1 MKILF
6 LPYSFPGP
14 FRHTAGF
21 FAGMPDTKVLFVT
34 ERSRRDVRIA
44 GVRRILI
51 SVPPVPTMADRAEYV
66 AIRGLRRGTYMANAL
81 VGLKSQGFTPNIIVA
96 HAGQGCSLYVRD
108 VYPKAFFVAYADGF
122 HTRGSTFTLLSQSKT
137 QPVMDFAPD
146 RVRNFF
152 QWNALHDCHMAF
164 TSTHWQKS
172 FYPDYLASRIHVM
185 HEGIDADF
193 FSMNR
198 GQKFK
203 VDGCDLSHVEELVTF
218 SGRSLESRGFP
229 QFLYA
234 LPQIL
239 RERPKAHILVMLTQT
254 KDAGLSQQWLQT
266 LQQKESF
273 DVSRVHFLGFRP
285 YKDYRMLLQAS
296 TVHVFLTAQNALSS
310 GLFEA
315 MSCGCLVL
323 AGDTEPVREI
333 VSHGKNG
340 FVYSYWENEQ
350 LVKSVVTLLESANNM
365 ESIREAARE
374 SIVKKYNAGIQ
385 TQRTVETILQNY
397 EQWTTTYGE
406 SF

>member
-14 FRHTAGF
+14 FRHTASLL
-21 FAGMPDTKVLFVT
+21 ASLPDTKVLFVT

-51 SVPPVPTMADRAEYV
+51 SVPQVPVMADRAEYV

-81 VGLKSQGFTPNIIVA
+81 VGLKSQGFSPDIIIA

-108 VYPKAFFVAYADGF
+108 VFPKAFFVAYADGF
-122 HTRGSTFTLLSQSKT
+122 HTQGSTFTLLSQSRA
-137 QPVMDFAPD
+137 QPIMDFAPD

-152 QWNALHDCHMAF
+152 QWNALHDCHMAL

-185 HEGIDADF
+185 HEGIDTDF
-193 FSMNR
+193 FCPKPNER
-198 GQKFK
+198 FLIEN
-203 VDGCDLSHVEELVTF
+203 CDLSQVEELVTF

-229 QFLYA
+229 HFLYA
-234 LPQIL
+234 LPHIL
-239 RERPKAHILVMLTQT
+239 QKRPKAHILIMHPQN
-254 KDAGLSQQWLQT
+254 KDDTTSQQWIQT
-266 LQQKESF
+266 LLRKEDF
-273 DVSRVHFLGFRP
+273 DTKRVHFLGFRP

-296 TVHVFLTAQNALSS
+296 NVHVFLTAQNALSS

-315 MSCGCLVL
+315 MSCGCTVL

-333 VSHGKNG
+333 ITHGKNG
-340 FVYSYWENEQ
+340 FLYSYWENEQ
-350 LVKSVVTLLESANNM
+350 LATSVVSLLESAKTM
-365 ESIREAARE
+365 QPIRAAARQHILE
-374 SIVKKYNAGIQ
+374 NYDAGMQTKKAVDFLLHHYSEWNIAHA
-385 TQRTVETILQNY
+385 T
-397 EQWTTTYGE
+397 
-406 SF
+406 